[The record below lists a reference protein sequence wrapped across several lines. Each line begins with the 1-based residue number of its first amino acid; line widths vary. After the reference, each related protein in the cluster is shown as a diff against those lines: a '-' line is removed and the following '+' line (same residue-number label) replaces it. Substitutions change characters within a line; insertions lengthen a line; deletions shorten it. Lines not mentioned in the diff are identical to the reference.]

1 MNNNLNE
8 DISYENIRLKEI
20 ENIKNLNKLDKEIKI
35 NNRKLYY
42 KNENDLLYNGKIYF
56 LSNTLFYSLIT
67 ILIYLIYNPI

>member
-56 LSNTLFYSLIT
+56 LRQFSEQIKISVNYIF
-67 ILIYLIYNPI
+67 